1 MRMIKVF
8 IDSTGWYTLVQPKEV
23 HYDVAREYFQQLLDS
38 RAKLYSN
45 VVEITLAISKIKKNC
60 SLSMATDF
68 SRLIDQSILSNNLNI
83 SWASRRL
90 HRATLKQFFSIKG
103 TEIEVRH
110 CMIFEEVKKKKI
122 NFIFSFDD
130 NLKSFGIPLMPQA

>member
-1 MRMIKVF
+1 MIKVF

-23 HYDVAREYFQQLLDS
+23 RCDAAREYFQQLLDS

-45 VVEITLAISKIKKNC
+45 IFEITLAISKIKKNC

-68 SRLIDQSILSNNLNI
+68 SRLIDQSVLSNNLNV

-90 HRATLKQFFSIKG
+90 HRTALKQFFSIKG

-122 NFIFSFDD
+122 NFIFSFD
-130 NLKSFGIPLMPQA
+130 NTLKSFGIPLMPQA